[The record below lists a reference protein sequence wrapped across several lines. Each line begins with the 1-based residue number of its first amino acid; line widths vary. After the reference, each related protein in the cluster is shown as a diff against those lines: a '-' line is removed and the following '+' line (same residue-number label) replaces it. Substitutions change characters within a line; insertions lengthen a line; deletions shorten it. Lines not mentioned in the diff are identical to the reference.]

1 MDSAYS
7 GSRSL
12 TCVPVGRPITGPTLL
27 PHMTHDITEPTTRP
41 PELSFAGIDTFF
53 GASPA
58 DPEALTDDVDVGFVG
73 VPFDGSVS
81 RRPGTRYGP
90 RALRAASRWQEQ
102 FAGGSAG
109 AHNVD
114 TDRHVSYA
122 DIEMRDCGDAPTV
135 PNDVERTRDQV
146 AAYVQ
151 AVTESAFPVVFGGD
165 HYITYPSFAGVAN
178 AVEGDIGLIHL
189 DAHSDTADESDVY
202 GDHWHGSPMARID
215 ELPDASYETH
225 AMVGIR
231 CYERD
236 GFPELVSEAGIH
248 VDYARDVREKGI
260 EAAIDDAIAHA
271 TDGTD
276 AVYLTVDI
284 DSVDPAFAP
293 GTGTPE
299 PGGLTSSEL
308 LVAMDA
314 LGACSDIAAM
324 DLMEVAP
331 RLDPTDS
338 TAMLGSM
345 AVARFLE
352 RRFC

>member
-1 MDSAYS
+1 M
-7 GSRSL
+7 
-12 TCVPVGRPITGPTLL
+12 PN
-27 PHMTHDITEPTTRP
+27 DITEPTSRA

-53 GASPA
+53 GAEYA
-58 DPEALTDDVDVGFVG
+58 DPEELTPETDVGFVG

-90 RALRAASRWQEQ
+90 KALREASSWQDM
-102 FAGGSAG
+102 FAGGPAG

-114 TDRHVSYA
+114 TDRHVSY
-122 DIEMRDCGDAPTV
+122 DDVTMRDCGDAPTI

-151 AVTESAFPVVFGGD
+151 AVAESSFPVVLGGD

-178 AVEGDIGLIHL
+178 AVDGDVGLIHL
-189 DAHSDTADESDVY
+189 DAHSDTDANSELF
-202 GDHWHGSPMARID
+202 GKHWHGSPMARID
-215 ELPDASYETH
+215 ELPNASYETH

-231 CYERD
+231 CYEREN
-236 GFPELVSEAGIH
+236 FPELVADRGIH

-260 EAAIDDAIAHA
+260 EATVEDAIAHA

-284 DSVDPAFAP
+284 DAVDPSFAP

-299 PGGLTSSEL
+299 PGGLTSAEL
-308 LVAMDA
+308 LEAMDL
-314 LGACSDIAAM
+314 LGACQDIVAM

-331 RLDPTDS
+331 RLDPTDA

-345 AVARFLE
+345 AVGRFLE